1 MTTVTSVYLGE
12 LRVESEHLASSVKMI
27 TDAPIDN
34 NGKGA
39 SFSPTDCV
47 ATSLATCM
55 LTVMGIAARNRNI
68 DITGSKASVTKVMAS
83 NPRRITKIG
92 VVSTMRSD
100 GSKDDNQQLERVGT
114 ACPVAKSLHP
124 DIEQDI
130 LFKWEH

>member
-1 MTTVTSVYLGE
+1 
-12 LRVESEHLASSVKMI
+12 
-27 TDAPIDN
+27 
-34 NGKGA
+34 
-39 SFSPTDCV
+39 
-47 ATSLATCM
+47 
-55 LTVMGIAARNRNI
+55 MGIAARNRNI

-92 VVSTMRSD
+92 VVLTMRSD

-130 LFKWEH
+130 LFKWEQ